1 MEQERIEVIVV
12 EPNKPPRIEKIGN
25 DLKSLQE
32 VVGGNIQSLYPFQ
45 EAVALVCDDEGKMKD
60 KPLNRALYNEQ
71 GSIYDVIAGTFLVVG
86 LGEEN
91 FVSLRKDLQD
101 RFMDRFRTPEAF
113 FMMNNKIVVFPA
125 KASVLQQLQQEI
137 LAHKAATPRTPRKKE
152 QER

>member
-1 MEQERIEVIVV
+1 MEQERMEVIVV
-12 EPNKPPRIEKIGN
+12 EPNKLPRIEEIGN

-32 VVGGNIQSLYPFQ
+32 VVGGNIQALYPFQ
-45 EAVALVCDDEGKMKD
+45 EAVALICDDEGKLKD

-71 GSIYDVIAGTFLVVG
+71 GRAYDVIAGTFLVVG

-91 FVSLRKDLQD
+91 FVPLRKDLQD

-113 FMMNNKIVVFPA
+113 FMMNNKIMVLPA
-125 KASVLQQLQQEI
+125 KTSVLQQLQQEKP
-137 LAHKAATPRTPRKKE
+137 AHKAVMPRKKE